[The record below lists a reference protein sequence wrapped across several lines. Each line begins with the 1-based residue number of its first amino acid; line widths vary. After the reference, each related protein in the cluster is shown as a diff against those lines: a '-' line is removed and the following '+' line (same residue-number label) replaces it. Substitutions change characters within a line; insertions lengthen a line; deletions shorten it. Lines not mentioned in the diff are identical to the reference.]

1 MFKISE
7 KKIWKKYSFFGA
19 HFWHEND
26 IIADFFFQKWEIG
39 VLNGL
44 QLEADPDPLRIVA
57 YIGYLYVLISKRVI
71 MIAAIF
77 VFFLLLW

>member
-7 KKIWKKYSFFGA
+7 KKIWKKHSFFGA

-57 YIGYLYVLISKRVI
+57 YIGRARK
-71 MIAAIF
+71 AIF
-77 VFFLLLW
+77 TRSYLSA

>member
-1 MFKISE
+1 M
-7 KKIWKKYSFFGA
+7 FFGA

-57 YIGYLYVLISKRVI
+57 YIGRARK
-71 MIAAIF
+71 AIF
-77 VFFLLLW
+77 TRSYLSA

>member
-44 QLEADPDPLRIVA
+44 QLEADPDPLRIVG
-57 YIGYLYVLISKRVI
+57 YIGRARK
-71 MIAAIF
+71 AIF
-77 VFFLLLW
+77 TRSYLSA